1 MKSNIHKDRE
11 TRRKQTLENANS
23 GEVRGFTPNS
33 KIGFYETYQINNRFC
48 YYWNP
53 EDDRDNK
60 DVIIIED
67 NVTGYYE
74 TNYPKMDKAQIMKM
88 NHNMG
93 LSDNEVYEICQ
104 CNCKIIFLNEPTGVM
119 EKLRNRRE
127 RKQ

>member
-23 GEVRGFTPNS
+23 REVRDFT
-33 KIGFYETYQINNRFC
+33 INNRFC

-67 NVTGYYE
+67 NVTGYYK
-74 TNYPKMDKAQIMKM
+74 TNYPRMDKAQIMKM

-104 CNCKIIFLNEPTGVM
+104 CNCKIIFANEPTGVM

>member
-23 GEVRGFTPNS
+23 GEVRDFTLFLHRR
-33 KIGFYETYQINNRFC
+33 KDREINNRFC

-74 TNYPKMDKAQIMKM
+74 TNYPRLDKAQIMKM

-104 CNCKIIFLNEPTGVM
+104 CNCKIIFANEPTGVM

>member
-1 MKSNIHKDRE
+1 MKSNIHNDRQ

-23 GEVRGFTPNS
+23 GEVRGFT
-33 KIGFYETYQINNRFC
+33 INNRFC

-74 TNYPKMDKAQIMKM
+74 TNYPRMDKAQIMKM
-88 NHNMG
+88 TQQYVGIVKEMG
-93 LSDNEVYEICQ
+93 YALMTIMVRV
-104 CNCKIIFLNEPTGVM
+104 GVR
-119 EKLRNRRE
+119 RNRND
-127 RKQ
+127 